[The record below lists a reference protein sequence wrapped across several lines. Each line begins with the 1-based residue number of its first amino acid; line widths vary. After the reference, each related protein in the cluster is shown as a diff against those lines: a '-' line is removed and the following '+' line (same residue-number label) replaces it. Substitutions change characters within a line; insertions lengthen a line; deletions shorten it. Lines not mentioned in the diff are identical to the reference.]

1 MIEVHN
7 NLCKVRRSDNP
18 DLLDILS
25 KYLRILDDS
34 DKDNPVLQ
42 ELFTINEDGD
52 MLIPHGINQFIP
64 EEIPR
69 EYFETEEIPRD
80 FSIDYDKIAHSFGEK
95 IILRDDQIIAI
106 RKMLMLRRGIIQA
119 ATGMGKTEVMAGF
132 LMALRDI
139 CGYIPTTIIL
149 EPTTLLVD
157 STVKRLNTYQ
167 IPAIAY
173 SESRRNVEGVLVTH
187 PSSLNNDLEKDPDL
201 LSKLKVFLSDE
212 GHHLQADSWNRLL
225 RSSAALEFS
234 IALSASVVDPNRIP
248 VQDLTKIDYQEA
260 LVIGATGNVIMY
272 TPPSFYIERGILATP
287 VLYRILNP
295 ADEWIRKQNDWQQI
309 RKYRLE
315 SPRRTELIAKI
326 ASFLANL
333 KFKSLIL
340 VGTKVHAN
348 QILELVDKYGLGEVC
363 RCSFGGGVY
372 LKYDSAKKS
381 VVSCKGEDTMEGFE
395 SGKFRILIGT
405 SHIYEGADIPNL
417 DVIILSSVGKSLR
430 KYIQG
435 VGRGLRRSKTGK
447 FAHIVD
453 FTDHYD
459 AVLSKHSRD
468 RLQMFQDVIGVSSSN
483 IYESLSFRRFKEI
496 FCRIEQVEF

>member
-1 MIEVHN
+1 M
-7 NLCKVRRSDNP
+7 
-18 DLLDILS
+18 
-25 KYLRILDDS
+25 
-34 DKDNPVLQ
+34 
-42 ELFTINEDGD
+42 
-52 MLIPHGINQFIP
+52 
-64 EEIPR
+64 
-69 EYFETEEIPRD
+69 
-80 FSIDYDKIAHSFGEK
+80 
-95 IILRDDQIIAI
+95 
-106 RKMLMLRRGIIQA
+106 
-119 ATGMGKTEVMAGF
+119 
-132 LMALRDI
+132 
-139 CGYIPTTIIL
+139 
-149 EPTTLLVD
+149 
-157 STVKRLNTYQ
+157 
-167 IPAIAY
+167 
-173 SESRRNVEGVLVTH
+173 
-187 PSSLNNDLEKDPDL
+187 
-201 LSKLKVFLSDE
+201 
-212 GHHLQADSWNRLL
+212 
-225 RSSAALEFS
+225 
-234 IALSASVVDPNRIP
+234 
-248 VQDLTKIDYQEA
+248 
-260 LVIGATGNVIMY
+260 
-272 TPPSFYIERGILATP
+272 
-287 VLYRILNP
+287 
-295 ADEWIRKQNDWQQI
+295 
-309 RKYRLE
+309 E